1 MGKFHFLQLFLIM
14 VWGLE
19 VRADSD
25 PKTNPDFGR
34 MEYYGGHGP
43 GDDYYKGKS
52 KLLNLNTFIILKL
65 QL

>member
-1 MGKFHFLQLFLIM
+1 MWKFHFLLLFLIM
-14 VWGLE
+14 DRGLE

-52 KLLNLNTFIILKL
+52 KLLNLYTCIILKL